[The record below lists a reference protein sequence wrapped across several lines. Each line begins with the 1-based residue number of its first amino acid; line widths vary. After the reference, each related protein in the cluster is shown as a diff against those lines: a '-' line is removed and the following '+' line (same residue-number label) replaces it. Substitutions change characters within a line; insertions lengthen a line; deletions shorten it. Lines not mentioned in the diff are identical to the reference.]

1 MALQMGG
8 GGMPMQM
15 QTTGAMPMQMMPQQ
29 AMPNFAPPQGAAPP
43 AAPAGGGVAPGAADV
58 NRRKEDPA
66 LRDGAAACFT
76 LEVHGATVRAA
87 CWDGRGAKPLPFDAQ
102 KTGACPATLKI
113 DDASQFIK
121 WTRKKPSQLSL
132 IHI

>member
-8 GGMPMQM
+8 GAMPMQM

-29 AMPNFAPPQGAAPP
+29 AMPNFAPPQGAAP

-113 DDASQFIK
+113 DDASQFLK
-121 WTRKKPSQLSL
+121 
-132 IHI
+132 